1 MEGLLFYPVIH
12 HSHTT
17 CLCMYIKHIS
27 TLLKN
32 NELNEVLD
40 KLTKYTKLNMFII

>member
-1 MEGLLFYPVIH
+1 MSFIIDT
-12 HSHTT
+12 HT
-17 CLCMYIKHIS
+17 LSVFIKHIS

-40 KLTKYTKLNMFII
+40 KLTKHTKLKMLII